1 MEFTCIKCE
10 FKFNEMS
17 YDSDERMCYECLYAD
32 DDEVHECKSWDVITA
47 KDILDASAYTWNRDR
62 EHKIAKEKQTKEKS
76 K

>member
-17 YDSDERMCYECLYAD
+17 YDSNERMCYECLYAE
-32 DDEVHECKSWDVITA
+32 DEITA
-47 KDILDASAYTWNRDR
+47 KDILEASADTIMNEDEVRIVADLIYKKHLT
-62 EHKIAKEKQTKEKS
+62 KKEKS